1 MAKANEIEEEP
12 FILQQ
17 NECNA
22 KNVDTREERNRG
34 GGTSIWWY
42 LNLQKKE
49 YLNESFEIQK
59 RIAVTS

>member
-22 KNVDTREERNRG
+22 KNVDTREGRNRG

-42 LNLQKKE
+42 LN
-49 YLNESFEIQK
+49 
-59 RIAVTS
+59 R